1 MSNLPLLNPLFR
13 VMKKLNIT
21 LLLILSVSMVTQCQI
36 RQATQATRLDEMTTQ
51 IENNTYP
58 GIHSVLIARGDS
70 LLYERYFNGYNR
82 DSIHDT
88 RSAFKSITSL
98 LAGIAID
105 RGFIKDV
112 QQPVLSFF
120 PEYAQSLGKD
130 ARKKAMTI
138 KDLLEMKAG
147 FDCEEFDGTK
157 DCENE
162 MATTQDWVKFSLELP
177 MKDDPGTVW
186 AYSSSAPMII
196 SGIISK
202 ATGMSTMAFAKKY
215 LFDPLGITHYRWTI
229 DPAGHAMTAGSF
241 YIRPLDMLKIGQL
254 VNNKG
259 VWKGKRIVSSKWIQ
273 ESTQATIPIPDFS
286 YVRISKTTL
295 AIPQPTYYGY
305 YWYRE
310 NIRINS
316 KSRQE
321 EVILASGNGGQYIMI
336 IEDLDLVVVFT
347 QGNYGARVA
356 KQAFDLLI
364 KYILPRPQA

>member
-1 MSNLPLLNPLFR
+1 
-13 VMKKLNIT
+13 MKKLNT
-21 LLLILSVSMVTQCQI
+21 ALLLILSISMVTQCQV
-36 RQATQATRLDEMTTQ
+36 QQTKQPTSLDEMTTQ
-51 IENNTYP
+51 IENKTYP
-58 GIHSVLIARGDS
+58 GIHSVLISRGDS

-82 DSIHDT
+82 DSLHDT

-112 QQPVLSFF
+112 HQPVLSFF

-157 DCENE
+157 DCEND
-162 MATTQDWVKFSLELP
+162 MANTKDWVKFSLELP
-177 MKDDPGTVW
+177 MKDQPGTVW

-202 ATGMSTMAFAKKY
+202 ATGMPVTAFAKKY

-254 VNNKG
+254 VRNKG
-259 VWKGKRIVSSKWIQ
+259 VWKGSRIISSKWIQ
-273 ESTQATIPIPDFS
+273 ESTQAAIPIPDFS
-286 YVRISKTTL
+286 YVRVSKTTL
-295 AIPQPTYYGY
+295 AIPQPTFYGY

-310 NIRINS
+310 AIRI
-316 KSRQE
+316 KSNNKQE
-321 EVILASGNGGQYIMI
+321 EVVLASGNGGQYIMI
-336 IEDLDLVVVFT
+336 IDRLDLVVVFT

-356 KQAFDLLI
+356 KQAFEMLV
-364 KYILPRPQA
+364 KYILP

>member
-1 MSNLPLLNPLFR
+1 MAPCACAQPAKSR
-13 VMKKLNIT
+13 T
-21 LLLILSVSMVTQCQI
+21 LLT
-36 RQATQATRLDEMTTQ
+36 EMTAA
-51 IENNTYP
+51 IENNQYT
-58 GIHSVLIARGDS
+58 GMHSVLISKGDS
-70 LLYERYFNGYNR
+70 LVYERYFNGFHR
-82 DSIHDT
+82 DSLHDT

-105 RGFIKDV
+105 KGSIKDV
-112 QQPVLSFF
+112 HQPVLSFF

-157 DCENE
+157 DCEND
-162 MATTQDWVKFSLELP
+162 MANTQDWVKFSLELP
-177 MKDDPGTVW
+177 MKDQPGTVW

-196 SGIISK
+196 SGILSK
-202 ATGMSTMAFAKKY
+202 VTGMSVTAFAKKY

-259 VWKGKRIVSSKWIQ
+259 VWKGKRIISAKWIH

-286 YVRISKTTL
+286 YVKTSRTTL
-295 AIPQPTYYGY
+295 AIPQPTFYGY

-310 NIRINS
+310 NIRI
-316 KSRQE
+316 KSNNKQE

-356 KQAFDLLI
+356 KQAFELLI
-364 KYILPRPQA
+364 KYILPPPQA